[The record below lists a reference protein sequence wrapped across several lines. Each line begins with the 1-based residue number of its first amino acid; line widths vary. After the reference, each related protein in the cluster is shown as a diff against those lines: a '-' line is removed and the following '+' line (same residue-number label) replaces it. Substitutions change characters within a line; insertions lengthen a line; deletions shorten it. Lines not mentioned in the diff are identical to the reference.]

1 MPDFNVPNTFMKMVR
16 KFSPAICFPIFES
29 VHNILLSMKSVA
41 FVFIFTLLGFASCVD
56 DSSDPSTTSDIPF
69 VTDHFVVDEAGN
81 TYLTGFDQIS
91 SNNQDP
97 FIHKK
102 NSRGETIWR
111 LRYEETP
118 VDGRG
123 VLLAWNAGKLYAVMT
138 VDGGSTTATS
148 ITRHQVLPG
157 AFEGVFQAGYGVR
170 GGPRVSLVMEID
182 TETGKIR
189 KGTFITARLTDGNT
203 NTLLV
208 RQIGFSEGRLVLR
221 AVAGAWPTGAGT
233 SYVRFPNISDADRI
247 EDAFWLRYEME
258 PDFSRISKAELLQ
271 STF

>member
-1 MPDFNVPNTFMKMVR
+1 MKY
-16 KFSPAICFPIFES
+16 FPAFWVI
-29 VHNILLSMKSVA
+29 
-41 FVFIFTLLGFASCVD
+41 TLFLFASCSD
-56 DSSDPSTTSDIPF
+56 DSGNPNTENDIPF
-69 VTDHFVVDEAGN
+69 VTDHFAVDAAGN
-81 TYLTGFDQIS
+81 TYLAGFDQVS

-102 NSRGETIWR
+102 NSRGETLWR

-118 VDGRG
+118 VDGRA
-123 VLLAWNAGKLYAVMT
+123 VLVAWNEGRLYAVMT
-138 VDGGSTTATS
+138 VDGGSVTTNS
-148 ITRHQVLPG
+148 ITRHQVVPG
-157 AFEGVFQAGYGVR
+157 AFEGVFQSGYGVG

-182 TETGKIR
+182 TETGKIK

-203 NTLLV
+203 NALLV
-208 RQIGFSEGRLVLR
+208 PQIGFSNGRIVLR
-221 AVAGAWPTGAGT
+221 AVAAAWPPGAGT

-258 PDFSRISKAELLQ
+258 LDFSRISKADLLQ